1 MYISPLAMTAL
12 SKIGCHTLLTL
23 LNMNLTPDSSI
34 RVFSKRNMFTQLITS
49 YFHLFFFL
57 FFLKMHLC
65 SSCVRKREDWLA
77 CYTALSSQK
86 ALKSKFSIVFVF
98 DKYDLNSLKCIES
111 RIKLGQNIY
120 YIFAFFLPL
129 IFLSV

>member
-1 MYISPLAMTAL
+1 
-12 SKIGCHTLLTL
+12 
-23 LNMNLTPDSSI
+23 
-34 RVFSKRNMFTQLITS
+34 
-49 YFHLFFFL
+49 
-57 FFLKMHLC
+57 MHLC

-120 YIFAFFLPL
+120 YIFAFFSAPYLSKCLIRIDFILSDESYPRLQKDMQNESRNPL
-129 IFLSV
+129 IDVEDLVR